1 MTSTLKNILTVD
13 HLSWSA
19 SNKQILKDIS
29 FSVKQGSFVGLIG
42 PNGAGKSSLLRC
54 LYRVNQPSAGSIELF
69 GKNIWHHSIKDN
81 ARKVAVILQEH
92 SDQMGLRVHDVI
104 AQGLTPHKKLFE
116 LDRAADKQKIVDS
129 IELLDLQDLAH
140 EPYAHLS
147 GGEKQRVMTA
157 RAMVQSPQ
165 LLLMDEPTNHLD
177 VHYQI
182 EILKKIQSMGVTV
195 LTSFHDLNIAAAYC
209 DHILMLDKGQLVAE
223 GKPEDVITEES
234 ISSIFK
240 ACVVVDQHP
249 IHQHPRITYAYHDA
263 ILGDDHA

>member
-1 MTSTLKNILTVD
+1 MTSSTKTILSVD
-13 HLSWSA
+13 HLSWTVGD
-19 SNKQILKDIS
+19 KQILNDIS
-29 FSVKQGSFVGLIG
+29 FTVKQGSFVGLIG

-54 LYRVNQPSAGSIELF
+54 LYRVNEPSTGAIELF
-69 GKNIWHHSIKDN
+69 GKNIWHHSIKAN

-116 LDRAADKQKIVDS
+116 FDSAADKKKIVDA
-129 IELLDLQDLAH
+129 IEMLDLQTLAH

-182 EILKKIQSMGVTV
+182 EILKKIQNMGVTV

-209 DHILMLDKGQLVAE
+209 DHILMIDKGRLVAE
-223 GKPEDVITEES
+223 GKPETVITEDS

-249 IHQHPRITYAYHDA
+249 IHRHPRITYTYHDA
-263 ILGDDHA
+263 APGEEHV